1 LPAVPEIDLIPASWR
16 AQRNARRTLRGAAVA
31 MAGLVI
37 GIGAA
42 RIGLEV
48 STRNEQAAVQAIQA
62 TRRDGDR
69 EAARLS
75 ALQARHAELQRQEV
89 LIATL
94 RGPGLVGS
102 VLQPLDR
109 ALEDGLWFD
118 ELQYARPTLLPQ
130 PGSPPTTES
139 SLGIR
144 GKASDAATVG
154 ALWMPW
160 PAAVPASSPRS
171 PRRGPPLHPLRT
183 GGVRG
188 ELPLRPAGTGGS

>member
-1 LPAVPEIDLIPASWR
+1 MPEIDLIPASWR
-16 AQRNARRTLRGAAVA
+16 AQRKARRTLRGAAVA

-75 ALQARHAELQRQEV
+75 ALQARHAELQRQEA

-109 ALEDGLWFD
+109 ALEETACGSTISSTPGPPCCPSRAPPRRPPKAALASA
-118 ELQYARPTLLPQ
+118 ARPVMLP
-130 PGSPPTTES
+130 PW
-139 SLGIR
+139 
-144 GKASDAATVG
+144 D

-160 PAAVPASSPRS
+160 PAAAPASSPPS
-171 PRRGPPLHPLRT
+171 PPA
-183 GGVRG
+183 
-188 ELPLRPAGTGGS
+188 RPAATPALNWWSLR